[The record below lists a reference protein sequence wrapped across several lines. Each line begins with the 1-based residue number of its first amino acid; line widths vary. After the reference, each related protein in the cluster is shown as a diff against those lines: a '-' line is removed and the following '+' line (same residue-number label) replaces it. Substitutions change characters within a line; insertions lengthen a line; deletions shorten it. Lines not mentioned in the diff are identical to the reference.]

1 MMSLMYKRLFVAI
14 LSLLSFFSVFS
25 YAKEKAFDSDV
36 VFFISPQDVL
46 STYEGKWA
54 GSKQLYLKGKLLGDT
69 VVDSSNTL
77 LSNNLLSYSR
87 QERLLDKPLLINA
100 TILSLGNKL
109 YMSTKDD
116 NNKDVIYE
124 GIIKSNSVEW
134 FRAEKI
140 FAYDYTKDIFI
151 KKGDEMLIQTYS
163 VKPFATESSLMYIE
177 YKGTLSKGNPNEPA
191 LEINEK
197 NLDISKLRM

>member
-1 MMSLMYKRLFVAI
+1 MYKRLFVAI
-14 LSLLSFFSVFS
+14 LSFLSCLNIFS
-25 YAKEKAFDSDV
+25 YATEKAFDSDV
-36 VFFISPQDVL
+36 IFFISPQDVL
-46 STYEGKWA
+46 RAYEGKWA

-69 VVDSSNTL
+69 VVDSHNSL
-77 LSNNLLSYSR
+77 LSDNLLSYSR

-109 YMSTKDD
+109 YMTTKDED
-116 NNKDVIYE
+116 LNDVIYE

-151 KKGDEMLIQTYS
+151 KKDDAILIQTYS
-163 VKPFATESSLMYIE
+163 VKPFIKDFSLMYIE
-177 YKGTLSKGNPNEPA
+177 YKGLVSKNILPK